1 MFLSRSQ
8 LRLLTLVFLLVT
20 NLHLT
25 NAQIDTSTIAHTIK
39 VTRALYPSS
48 SSSRTDFAKG
58 GVIKIEDSNPTSLSS
73 TPISKTS
80 GMHEARALSMHWVH
94 ANPSTLPD
102 QKVRIDAVASPN
114 QEGEYKADP
123 SPTQFSGHKVSVSS
137 QDQGGSLRLAGT
149 VDVSASGD
157 ISSADSYDCYEWVW
171 VDEFGNEISKRTNS
185 KSEAMELLVEDREKY
200 EKEKNPSF
208 MGKGAGSG
216 QIGRRATEIVKRAPQ
231 AAESPANSTS
241 HESASFSGTSH
252 DPSTNIHPAT
262 TSTADSSSAISS
274 TTKAVSSI
282 ADSQLTTYP
291 VASVPYSAIEGLHD
305 SQRDPN
311 EFHSFNRAAL
321 IASIILI
328 VIGLSA
334 IGYVV
339 VYLYRNK
346 QKKNKEA
353 RAKLNQQEQSF
364 AMYNPPRRYDSLKND
379 NYMYG
384 YDVAHLGNQASSDDS
399 MAPQLNRLY
408 SIQAAFAKNRKVNQP
423 E

>member
-1 MFLSRSQ
+1 
-8 LRLLTLVFLLVT
+8 
-20 NLHLT
+20 
-25 NAQIDTSTIAHTIK
+25 
-39 VTRALYPSS
+39 
-48 SSSRTDFAKG
+48 
-58 GVIKIEDSNPTSLSS
+58 
-73 TPISKTS
+73 
-80 GMHEARALSMHWVH
+80 
-94 ANPSTLPD
+94 
-102 QKVRIDAVASPN
+102 
-114 QEGEYKADP
+114 
-123 SPTQFSGHKVSVSS
+123 
-137 QDQGGSLRLAGT
+137 
-149 VDVSASGD
+149 
-157 ISSADSYDCYEWVW
+157 
-171 VDEFGNEISKRTNS
+171 
-185 KSEAMELLVEDREKY
+185 
-200 EKEKNPSF
+200 
-208 MGKGAGSG
+208 MGRSG
-216 QIGRRATEIVKRAPQ
+216 QIGRRATEMVKRAPQ

-252 DPSTNIHPAT
+252 DPSTNIPPAT

-311 EFHSFNRAAL
+311 EFHSFNHAAL

-353 RAKLNQQEQSF
+353 RVKLNQQEQSF